1 MGCAV
6 SQRGTIDDSGRGTL
20 TDVFKNSGGYA
31 FVAMKMGTVTA
42 GLQLYT
48 AFFSMGDDPPFA
60 PAAMGAGDTVDTL
73 DGAPETFGGGGDFY
87 ISFTLASGIEL
98 DVTPFTYLPANIGG
112 SITDALASTLTTSDY
127 LLNVNHASG
136 NALSWDQISNIT
148 TTTPAVT
155 EGTLY
160 HPIFDTPAA
169 AEYYSATRH
178 DTPAHTRGILVAVCL
193 GGIS

>member
-6 SQRGTIDDSGRGTL
+6 SQRGTIDDTGRGTL
-20 TDVFKNSGGYA
+20 TDVFKHSSGTSFA
-31 FVAMKMGTVTA
+31 VIKMDTVIV
-42 GLQLYT
+42 GRQLYT
-48 AFFSMGDDPPFA
+48 AFFYMSNDPPFA

-98 DVTPFTYLPANIGG
+98 DVTPFTWMPANIGG

-136 NALSWDQISNIT
+136 NALTWDQISNIT